1 MSGTVKKVFIVLI
14 TVVAL
19 IIVGALVLNV
29 LLPNATALMV
39 NYVEYGIFK
48 ATGLGMNINGDA
60 YTGCATAPTT
70 NVAHTD
76 NDAAD
81 VDGW

>member
-60 YTGCATAPTT
+60 YTGSATAPTT
-70 NVAHTD
+70 NVTHTD
-76 NDAAD
+76 NDTAN